1 MGSIQG
7 EVAAEALAALVL
19 FFLAIVILAIADAAI
34 QLLFWPGG

>member
-1 MGSIQG
+1 
-7 EVAAEALAALVL
+7 VAAEALAALVL